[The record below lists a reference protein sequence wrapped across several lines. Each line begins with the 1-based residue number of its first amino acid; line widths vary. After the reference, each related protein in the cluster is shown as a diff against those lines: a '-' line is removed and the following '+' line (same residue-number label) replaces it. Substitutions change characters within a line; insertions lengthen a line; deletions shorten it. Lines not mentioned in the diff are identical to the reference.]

1 MSGMQMVKFA
11 TAKPARLQVNAL
23 LILNK
28 QRKWRGNNRFT
39 WLMKILEEQK
49 K

>member
-1 MSGMQMVKFA
+1 MVKFA

-28 QRKWRGNNRFT
+28 QRNDGEIID
-39 WLMKILEEQK
+39 LLG
-49 K
+49 